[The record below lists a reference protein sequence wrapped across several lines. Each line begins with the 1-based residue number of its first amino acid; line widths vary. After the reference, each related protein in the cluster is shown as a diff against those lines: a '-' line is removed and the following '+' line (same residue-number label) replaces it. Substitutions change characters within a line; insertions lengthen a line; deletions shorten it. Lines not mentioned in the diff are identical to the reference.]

1 MMMVVRGTGGNG
13 GVLPEDVML
22 PHDTTRSMPIMLL
35 QARDA
40 VMSRFKP
47 VLASH
52 HLSEQQWRVMRV
64 LGEAGE
70 LDASELAARASLLP
84 PSLTRILR
92 TLEQRSLVT
101 RRVDEQDRRR
111 VILAITPKCLELIC
125 KLTVEGS
132 SKFANLLNQFGP
144 EKWDE
149 LLNLLNELA
158 ALEQTN

>member
-1 MMMVVRGTGGNG
+1 MMAVRGTGGNG

-35 QARDA
+35 RARDS

-47 VLASH
+47 ILAAH
-52 HLSEQQWRVMRV
+52 HLSEQQWRVIRV

-70 LDASELAARASLLP
+70 LDATELAARASLLP
-84 PSLTRILR
+84 PSLTRMLR
-92 TLEQRSLVT
+92 TLEQRGLVS

-111 VILAITPKCLELIC
+111 IVLTITPKCLDLIC
-125 KLTVEGS
+125 KLTIEGS

-144 EKWDE
+144 ERWDQ
-149 LLNLLNELA
+149 LLNLLNELSD
-158 ALEQTN
+158 LEKPA